1 MEKAQIDLQGA
12 RILVVDD
19 TAANL
24 DVLCELLEPEGYKIS
39 MAPNG
44 EVALRIAGRVMPD
57 LILLDVMMPGIDGFE
72 VCRRLKRD
80 AATREIPVIFIT
92 AEDLTESVVSGF
104 EAGGVDYITK
114 PFRDREV
121 LVRVRNALYTKYL
134 FDQNRAYQAKMEK
147 ELQTAHE
154 LQMGLMPKTPP
165 SVAGLDIAGRCIPA
179 EQVGGDFFQYFD
191 LPAGGLAVAMA
202 DVTGHAMAAAIP
214 VVLFNGM
221 LETQMEHTSA
231 PAQLFDR
238 LNRSIHRIMDS
249 RTFVCFAMA
258 QIDPGARCMRLIN
271 AGCPYPF
278 HYRAASGE
286 VVELQMAEAYPL
298 GVKPDSNYRSQ
309 EVQLAPGD
317 RVVFFSDGIIEAEN
331 ARGEVFGFERAAEAI
346 RSGCA
351 QGLPAQDLLDRI
363 VAAVDAFTGGAPA
376 TDDRT
381 CVVLG
386 VKARD

>member
-1 MEKAQIDLQGA
+1 MEKTQIDLQGA

-39 MAPNG
+39 MAPSG

-80 AATREIPVIFIT
+80 GAMRE
-92 AEDLTESVVSGF
+92 
-104 EAGGVDYITK
+104 
-114 PFRDREV
+114 
-121 LVRVRNALYTKYL
+121 
-134 FDQNRAYQAKMEK
+134 
-147 ELQTAHE
+147 
-154 LQMGLMPKTPP
+154 
-165 SVAGLDIAGRCIPA
+165 
-179 EQVGGDFFQYFD
+179 
-191 LPAGGLAVAMA
+191 
-202 DVTGHAMAAAIP
+202 IP

-221 LETQMEHTSA
+221 LETQMEHTRA

-258 QIDPGARCMRLIN
+258 QVDPETRCMRLTN

-278 HYRAASGE
+278 HYRAAGGE

-298 GVKPDSNYRSQ
+298 GVKPDSDYRSQ
-309 EVQLAPGD
+309 DVQLAPGD
-317 RVVFFSDGIIEAEN
+317 RVVFFSDGIVEAEN

-351 QGLPAQDLLDRI
+351 QGLPAQDLLERI
-363 VAAVDAFTGGAPA
+363 VAAVDAFTGGATA